1 MRIFLAGGTGVIGR
15 RLVPGL
21 IAAGHELVVLARDPQ
36 RAAAAA
42 ELGAEVVQGDALSAA
57 DMTAVVAAAEPELIM
72 HQLTDLSERSSQ
84 ANAQLRIDG
93 TRNLVQ
99 AAIAADVGAI
109 VLQSIAWVYAP
120 GTGPATEDVALD
132 LGAEDPARR
141 LTVEA
146 VAQMEAS
153 AAGLERCVTLRN
165 GLFYGPGTWYAPGA
179 AMAEAAY
186 AGSLRLGPDITS
198 FVHVDDAAA
207 AAVQAVNWPGGT
219 YNVVDDEPA
228 AAEDWVPAFCEA
240 TGAPAPNEADTEAHG
255 WARGAANTRARECGW
270 VPAYPS
276 WRLGFAADMSAV
288 GADSS
293 GRAGSSSN
301 AA

>member
-15 RLVPGL
+15 RVVPGL
-21 IAAGHELVVLARDPQ
+21 IGAGHELVVLARDRQ

-42 ELGAEVVQGDALSAA
+42 ALGAEVVQGDALNAA
-57 DMTAVVAAAEPELIM
+57 DMLGLVAAAEPELIM

-93 TRNLVQ
+93 TGNLVQ
-99 AAIAADVGAI
+99 AALAAGVGAI

-120 GTGPATEDVALD
+120 GSGPAAEDVALD
-132 LGAEDPARR
+132 LDAEDPARR
-141 LTVEA
+141 LTVGA

-153 AAGLERCVTLRN
+153 AAALERCVILRN

-179 AMAEAAY
+179 AMADAAH
-186 AGSLRLGPDITS
+186 AGTLRLGPDVTS

-207 AAVQAVNWPGGT
+207 AAVQAVNWPAGI

-228 AAEDWVPAFCEA
+228 AADDWVPAFCA
-240 TGAPAPNEADTEAHG
+240 AAGAPAPSQAETEAHG
-255 WARGAANTRARECGW
+255 WARGARNARGRERGW
-270 VPAYPS
+270 APAYPS
-276 WRLGFAADMSAV
+276 WRVGFATGMSGV

-293 GRAGSSSN
+293 GRAGSSSS

>member
-15 RLVPGL
+15 SVVPGL
-21 IAAGHELVVLARDPQ
+21 VAAGHQLVVLARDPQ

-42 ELGAEVVQGDALSAA
+42 ALGAAVVQGDALDAA
-57 DMTAVVAAAEPELIM
+57 DLLRLVTAAEPELIM
-72 HQLTDLSERSSQ
+72 HQLTDLSERSAQ

-99 AAIAADVGAI
+99 AALAAGVGAI
-109 VLQSIAWVYAP
+109 VLQSIAWIYAP
-120 GTGPATEDVALD
+120 GSGPAAEGDALD
-132 LGAEDPARR
+132 RDADDPARR
-141 LTVEA
+141 LMVGA
-146 VAQMEAS
+146 VTQMEAG
-153 AAGLERCVTLRN
+153 AARLARCVILRN

-179 AMAEAAY
+179 AMADAAH
-186 AGSLRLGPDITS
+186 AGALRRGPDVTS

-228 AAEDWVPAFCEA
+228 AARDWVPAFCEV
-240 TGAPAPNEADTEAHG
+240 TGAPAPSAADADAHG
-255 WARGAANTRARECGW
+255 WARGARNDRARERGW

-276 WRLGFAADMSAV
+276 WRLGFAAGMGAAD
-288 GADSS
+288 ADSS
-293 GRAGSSSN
+293 GRAGSSSS